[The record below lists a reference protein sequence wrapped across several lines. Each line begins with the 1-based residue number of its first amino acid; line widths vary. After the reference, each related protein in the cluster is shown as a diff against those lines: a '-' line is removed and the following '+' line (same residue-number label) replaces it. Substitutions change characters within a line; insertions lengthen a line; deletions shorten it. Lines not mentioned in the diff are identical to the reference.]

1 MIEFLK
7 TEQLI
12 YTPIY
17 YYIDDNT
24 KKKTPIGEKN
34 NATIEEINALKE
46 KKCLYFPPP
55 THKYKKKIN
64 DIWTDGH
71 CGIFVRTYN
80 ADNIDFRVAFLTL
93 SFK

>member
-1 MIEFLK
+1 MTSMIEFLK

-46 KKCLYFPPP
+46 KNVY
-55 THKYKKKIN
+55 
-64 DIWTDGH
+64 
-71 CGIFVRTYN
+71 IFHHQES
-80 ADNIDFRVAFLTL
+80 ALFDFISVIF
-93 SFK
+93 